1 MDLFPPNP
9 SSSRFPRPDHAL
21 QDNTRLGFVTPR
33 PEPPEG
39 ISTVRAD
46 LSAFFVVVERV
57 GRNEALLLLLTKALR
72 QRTGLLALRV
82 NDLAWMLR
90 VSNRRVILWLDRL
103 VRSGH
108 VVYHVEDLWGIDTVL
123 VEIVAGGIE
132 PHHYER
138 SVHQELPT
146 HWFVQVLPLVGR
158 TTFTVYLYLLWCEP
172 YRPITHIEHLAET
185 VKLLGRG
192 HARWHLRKLER
203 RSLLTRNTE
212 QGAFVVLDPKP
223 PTRAERLRLRFLAI
237 PYLRRSLVH
246 LAVLAAGVVAL
257 VFFLWLFARSSFT
270 LPFAP

>member
-1 MDLFPPNP
+1 MDLFPRTQ

-21 QDNTRLGFVTPR
+21 QDDTRLRFVTPR
-33 PEPPEG
+33 PEPLEG
-39 ISTVRAD
+39 VSTVRAD
-46 LSAFFVVVERV
+46 LSAFFVIVDRV

-90 VSNRRVILWLDRL
+90 ISNRRVLRWLDRL
-103 VRSGH
+103 VASGH

-132 PHHYER
+132 PHHYDR

-146 HWFVQVLPLVGR
+146 HWFVQVLPLIGR

-172 YRPITHIEHLAET
+172 HRPGTHVHHLAET
-185 VKLLGRG
+185 VKLLGRA

-203 RSLLTRNTE
+203 RSLLRRHPE
-212 QGAFVVLDPKP
+212 HGGIIVRDPSP
-223 PTRAERLRLRFLAI
+223 PTRAERLRLRFLAV
-237 PYLRRSLVH
+237 PHLRRSLVH
-246 LAVLAAGVVAL
+246 LALLAGIVVVLTAL
-257 VFFLWLFARSSFT
+257 LVLFDRST
-270 LPFAP
+270 

>member
-1 MDLFPPNP
+1 MDLFPRTQ

-21 QDNTRLGFVTPR
+21 QDDTRLRFVTPR

-39 ISTVRAD
+39 VSTVRAD
-46 LSAFFVVVERV
+46 LSAFFVIVDRV

-90 VSNRRVILWLDRL
+90 ISNRRVLRWLDRL
-103 VRSGH
+103 VASGH

-132 PHHYER
+132 PHHYDR

-146 HWFVQVLPLVGR
+146 HWFVQVLPLIGR

-172 YRPITHIEHLAET
+172 HRPGTHVRHLAET
-185 VKLLGRG
+185 VKLLGRA
-192 HARWHLRKLER
+192 HARWHLRKLQR
-203 RSLLTRNTE
+203 RSLLRRHPE
-212 QGAFVVLDPKP
+212 HGGIIVRDPSP
-223 PTRAERLRLRFLAI
+223 PTRAERLRLRFLAV
-237 PYLRRSLVH
+237 PHLRRSLVH
-246 LAVLAAGVVAL
+246 LALLALSVMLLTAL
-257 VFFLWLFARSSFT
+257 LVLFARST
-270 LPFAP
+270 